1 MKFAVWTLSYIIA
14 ITKYNQNKFNP
25 TNVLLLL
32 LPNESLHAKYFVI
45 IVHLILFRFR
55 SICFEAKA

>member
-32 LPNESLHAKYFVI
+32 LLPNESLHAKYFCNYCTPYPI
-45 IVHLILFRFR
+45 QI
-55 SICFEAKA
+55 